1 MSITGQYII
10 IGIVLAICILLFVK
24 SIRKSVKSKDLCQ
37 GCVLKDSCG
46 SASVA
51 KNSQCS
57 AKQYT
62 LQDRQRQ

>member
-37 GCVLKDSCG
+37 GCALKDSCDG
-46 SASVA
+46 ASVA
-51 KNSQCS
+51 KNSQYS
-57 AKQYT
+57 AKQCT
-62 LQDRQRQ
+62 LRDRQKQ